1 MNLFYFPQ
9 ETGAS
14 EWEIPA
20 DQLQYVTY
28 PLTGS
33 YDSNDAGYEN
43 IEVTDI
49 RENSGSIKER
59 PTPRSNKSPGIRHT
73 GSSMK
78 QASFR
83 SVRSARSLGLLVPP
97 PINTSTTPKAEVS
110 FDPEDSINTSRSK
123 KLKSRLS
130 FSLKKVP
137 SVNNNLK
144 PTTPSPLKRKSKN
157 GFQML
162 KEGAR
167 VLQRGRDE
175 LGQTWVEYQTADD
188 GPIFYSIEGADGGQ
202 WNRPNVFEPIREV
215 QRGGDDGSSVG
226 DHDVEVVDNLS
237 EGLLTI
243 KTPVKAEKTKSTSSK
258 NNSSVT
264 LTQLTVN
271 NTGSN
276 KAINN
281 NLVTGSS
288 NMNKSSDDVETV
300 DPVKLLSKSYVNLG
314 INSIMRTASTQNL
327 KSPTKEVKEV
337 LKDPVVQTEAKIVL
351 DTFTNPNTATNLKI
365 KNIQAEAMAELQKL
379 REKLNQAKKNFAAS
393 PAPTVNQLPA
403 TGISPV
409 PVASTPTTMPNTTP
423 SKSLNLEVQAELKS
437 GSQPETSKPSEKKE
451 SLNNPPKVTNPDLL
465 EEREKVKPDESQRAM
480 SAYLESSQASTT
492 STLSQSGT
500 NPTSQL
506 HRSLTDKSENIT
518 PFQTHRTDPEK
529 KSEGNER
536 NDEEKSKA
544 RKLQEPIQE
553 ASIQESSKSNEA
565 QISKPGIAE
574 NTNQIIQKVTFH
586 EQNLIGSVT
595 HLL

>member
-1 MNLFYFPQ
+1 M
-9 ETGAS
+9 
-14 EWEIPA
+14 
-20 DQLQYVTY
+20 
-28 PLTGS
+28 TGS
-33 YDSNDAGYEN
+33 YDSNDAGYES
-43 IEVTDI
+43 IEVTEI
-49 RENSGSIKER
+49 RENSGSVKEK

-97 PINTSTTPKAEVS
+97 PINTSTTLKAEVS
-110 FDPEDSINTSRSK
+110 FDPEDSMNTSQSK

-167 VLQRGRDE
+167 VLQRGKDE

-202 WNRPNVFEPIREV
+202 WNRPNAFEPIREV

-226 DHDVEVVDNLS
+226 DHDVEVIDNLS
-237 EGLLTI
+237 EGLLTMKTPI
-243 KTPVKAEKTKSTSSK
+243 KTEKSKSTSSK

-271 NTGSN
+271 NTSSN

-281 NLVTGSS
+281 NLGSAVTGSS
-288 NMNKSSDDVETV
+288 NVNKSSDDVETV

-393 PAPTVNQLPA
+393 PAPTLSQLPA
-403 TGISPV
+403 GGISPV
-409 PVASTPTTMPNTTP
+409 PVASTPTTIPNTTP
-423 SKSLNLEVQAELKS
+423 SKSLNIEAKAELKS
-437 GSQPETSKPSEKKE
+437 GSQPETSKPNEKKE
-451 SLNNPPKVTNPDLL
+451 TVTNPPKVTNPDLL
-465 EEREKVKPDESQRAM
+465 EEREKVKASDENQRAM
-480 SAYLESSQASTT
+480 TAYLESSQASTT

-500 NPTSQL
+500 NPASQL

-529 KSEGNER
+529 KGEGNIVAG
-536 NDEEKSKA
+536 NDEEKSTA
-544 RKLQEPIQE
+544 RKVQEPIKE
-553 ASIQESSKSNEA
+553 ASKQESPKTNEV

-574 NTNQIIQKVTFH
+574 NTKQTIQKVTFR
-586 EQNLIGSVT
+586 EENLIASVT